1 MIVKLKH
8 FHGSLN
14 NVMILAPGREVFS
27 TKCAQFPL
35 IFME

>member
-1 MIVKLKH
+1 MIIKLKN

-14 NVMILAPGREVFS
+14 NAVILAPGREGFS